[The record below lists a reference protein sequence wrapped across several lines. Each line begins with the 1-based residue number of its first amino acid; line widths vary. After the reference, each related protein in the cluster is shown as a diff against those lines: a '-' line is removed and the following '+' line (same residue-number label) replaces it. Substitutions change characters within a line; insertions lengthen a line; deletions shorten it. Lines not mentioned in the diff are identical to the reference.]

1 MKLSEGEYAI
11 AASELKSLGITRTD
25 HAHIIALLEAGAQQ
39 VEDGEA

>member
-11 AASELKSLGITRTD
+11 AASELKALGITKTD
-25 HAHIIALLEAGAQQ
+25 HAHIMELLDAGAQQ